1 MNKKQIKVL
10 WVGVI
15 LITLMAVFPPWIGTK
30 TGESSAPTG
39 LFTNRSEKFI
49 GFHFI
54 FSQPKYR
61 QYHPVSYKYNGN
73 GQLLSANPKSYYSR
87 HEYQNSRI
95 DLRRFLVQIIPV
107 VLICGGFICTYR
119 DKNNKSRTN
128 IIVHGN
134 NDIESENHVKK

>member
-1 MNKKQIKVL
+1 MNKKQMKVL

-15 LITLMAVFPPWIGTK
+15 LITLMAVFPPWIGNK
-30 TGESSAPTG
+30 TNESSAPTG
-39 LFTNRSEKFI
+39 LVTNRSEKFI

-61 QYHPVSYKYNGN
+61 QYHPRSYQYNSN
-73 GQLLSANPKSYYSR
+73 GQRVSANPKSYYSR

-95 DLRRFLVQIIPV
+95 DLKRFLVQIIPV

-119 DKNNKSRTN
+119 YRKNKSGTN
-128 IIVHGN
+128 IIANGS
-134 NDIESENHVKK
+134 DDRGK

>member
-15 LITLMAVFPPWIGTK
+15 LITLSAVFPPWIGTK

-39 LFTNRSEKFI
+39 LFTSRSEKFI

-61 QYHPVSYKYNGN
+61 QYHPASYTTKN
-73 GQLLSANPKSYYSR
+73 GQRVSVNPKSYYSR

-95 DLRRFLVQIIPV
+95 DLARFVVQIIPV

-119 DKNNKSRTN
+119 DKNNKSGTN
-128 IIVHGN
+128 IIANGS
-134 NDIESENHVKK
+134 NDRGKRTVTE

>member
-1 MNKKQIKVL
+1 MNRKQKITI

-15 LITLMAVFPPWIGTK
+15 LVALMAVFPPWTGNK
-30 TGESSAPTG
+30 TDESREPTG
-39 LFTNRSEKFI
+39 TAIDKSEKFI

-61 QYHPVSYKYNGN
+61 QYHAVSYKYRN
-73 GQLLSANPKSYYSR
+73 GQLVSANPKGYYSQ

-95 DLRRFLVQIIPV
+95 DLVRFLMQIIPV

-119 DKNNKSRTN
+119 DKKNKNGIN
-128 IIVHGN
+128 IITSGN
-134 NDIESENHVKK
+134 DDIESENVAKR